1 MADKDKDKDKRVKTF
16 AEFADEL
23 SDSLKREQIKR
34 GQSAS
39 LQGMF
44 KNLGKEAE
52 SFFSGPEGQARS
64 RRADQAAR
72 DEQLRQYD
80 NNALVEKNRAGGGS
94 SVFNAVQDSVTAY
107 EGVGKSK
114 QLMDM
119 ARGPK
124 APSLGAAV
132 PFGSAPTPTT
142 PEGILKG
149 NQLSAIASEPVDLAG
164 VVDDVMAT
172 SREGK
177 FQPAATPKADN
188 FLEKKQPKFDPSELV
203 TKNNQGDYVR
213 DYNPQNLAA
222 AERAFNMN
230 QNKIANQARTDKR
243 KDFASQLNAANYNP
257 ATASSEDKANFYA
270 MGKDMGLSSDQIDSY
285 ANKQLDKQAERD
297 YKRANMGKFLDTVDS
312 QRSNRATTQGASG
325 GLQRNRTG
333 SNIRTSQADLDKEER
348 RRNRS

>member
-1 MADKDKDKDKRVKTF
+1 MSEAYRAKQLKEAREILAKQEKRRQGLSKYAKDQGLALEDIPSSSEGIKILEQYNKDYDKLLKNQAEDKRIAATRAAGGSEISKSVYGV
-16 AEFADEL
+16 AV
-23 SDSLKREQIKR
+23 DSLQAVTK
-34 GQSAS
+34 APT
-39 LQGMF
+39 
-44 KNLGKEAE
+44 EA
-52 SFFSGPEGQARS
+52 P
-64 RRADQAAR
+64 
-72 DEQLRQYD
+72 
-80 NNALVEKNRAGGGS
+80 
-94 SVFNAVQDSVTAY
+94 T
-107 EGVGKSK
+107 
-114 QLMDM
+114 
-119 ARGPK
+119 GPK
-124 APSLGAAV
+124 KIDYSNAPVMG
-132 PFGSAPTPTT
+132 PIYQ
-142 PEGILKG
+142 PE
-149 NQLSAIASEPVDLAG
+149 
-164 VVDDVMAT
+164 
-172 SREGK
+172 
-177 FQPAATPKADN
+177 ATPKADK
-188 FLEKKQPKFDPSELV
+188 FLAKFDPSELV
-203 TKNNQGDYVR
+203 TKNNQGNNVR